1 MTIKVI
7 DIQNLINA
15 ESVLFFDLDGT
26 LVDSNYANFLSYK
39 KAIYEV
45 AKIDLNLEF
54 KSKLR
59 FNRTILKDIIPNLDE
74 SQYQKIIIEKE
85 SCYYEFL
92 HEVKLNKFVSE
103 LLIKYSK
110 KNKTVLVTNCRKDR
124 ALIILN
130 YFNLLGNFGNVF
142 YRKFNLLDEK
152 INKYENAIS
161 ELNISPTNI
170 IAFED
175 EQSEIDDALK
185 AGINN
190 INIIRI

>member
-1 MTIKVI
+1 MTNKVI

-59 FNRTILKDIIPNLDE
+59 FNRTILKDIIPSLDE

-92 HEVKLNKFVSE
+92 PEVKLNQFVSE
-103 LLIKYSK
+103 LLNKYSK

-142 YRKFNLLDEK
+142 YRKFNLIEEK